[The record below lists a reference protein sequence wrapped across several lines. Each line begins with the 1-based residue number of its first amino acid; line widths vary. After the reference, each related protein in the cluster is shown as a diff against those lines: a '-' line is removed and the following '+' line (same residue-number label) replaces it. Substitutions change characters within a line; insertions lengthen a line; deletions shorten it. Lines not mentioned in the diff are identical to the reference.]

1 VHAPGERCVLG
12 WLDVRKK
19 GLLEAGRVEEKRDYV
34 SATEDEQNRGLYR
47 RSRRGLRVK
56 TDDGPL
62 PEVASWPYGS
72 DWVLAAGQA
81 NLTRDNDKEPEVAPV
96 LMKKNFARADFD
108 EITPLGGPS

>member
-1 VHAPGERCVLG
+1 VHAPGERRVLG

-19 GLLEAGRVEEKRDYV
+19 GLLEAGRVEEKRDHV

-62 PEVASWPYGS
+62 PEVASRPYRS
-72 DWVLAAGQA
+72 HRALVAGQA
-81 NLTRDNDKEPEVAPV
+81 NLTRDDDEEPEVTPV
-96 LMKKNFARADFD
+96 LVKKDFARPDFD